1 VHNLLVPAL
10 LLTALLPGEA
20 RARSSWSYETLGA
33 VWAAPLVLPDGR
45 VLCGS
50 EDGLF
55 YGFATGGRLLFS
67 YRASE
72 GFSGWP
78 ALLDRKTVAVANRNG
93 TLYLFDLDGALLDK
107 IALGGAAL
115 GPAASAPGRL
125 YLATAQG
132 RLVAI
137 DTRERKL
144 LWSHPLEAPASSWPA
159 VDPGGRLV
167 YVGCSDGGVVAVDA
181 AGTRRFR
188 IATGRAPVRG
198 GIAASKLGAV
208 VSTAAGELVA
218 LDPNGKERW
227 RRAAKR
233 IDGGLVGLH
242 DGGAV
247 FGAENGEV
255 TALDADGKPR
265 WRFSGD
271 SAIRSTPSVTD
282 QTILVGS
289 EGGTLYQLELRSGR
303 PLALFFAS
311 GPIRGA
317 ATLAAGRVHFGS
329 QDRRLYVVTLANRRA
344 AAPTALRTAL
354 AAAPSAPLLFR
365 SELSGPVAAGV
376 GPGPGQTILCGTWGK
391 QIYSLDARGGVR
403 WTHNCGE
410 DVDTLPAPTPNGG
423 VVFGCGDGGFYGL
436 KPDGELLFRYPVN
449 KALASSPAVA
459 GDGTIYFG
467 AGDKR
472 IYALTPA
479 GKVVW
484 KIRTGDDVDGGVRIG
499 TDGVVYVGS
508 DDAHLYAVGPTG
520 HVGWYHRTRGAIRG
534 RAALAKDGTVYI
546 GSFDQTLYALAPN
559 GLVRWSYQTDG
570 QIASSPLCAPDGSI
584 YVGSRDHHLYA
595 LDPQGKLRFRFETA
609 GEVDSEPV
617 LAADGSVVFGSD
629 DGRLYALSPTDG
641 SLRWWF
647 AAGAEL
653 RGRLLARSDGSVVA
667 GTMDGGVLA
676 VAAPG
681 SEAARGASAQAPLP
695 RVAWRGRIGRGRTG
709 PLLPAPGGGFAV
721 AGADG
726 VLRLYGAD
734 RWPTSQSTVGAD
746 RLSAAAPLGDD
757 LYLSDARGNLAR
769 VGRSEGLRW
778 RLRIERGGVTAPSV
792 LAAEKEEQSLILLGS
807 AAGRV
812 WAVSPHGKV
821 AWFWSGADAIPAPPA
836 ALAAPG
842 DGATVVVAGGRTV
855 TGLDRTGQQ
864 RFALRLDA
872 GIAAGPIAIGRTLLV
887 GDGAGALVALDAAGK
902 RRWERDLGSGIASL
916 APALEGESVL
926 ARLEDGRLIELAL
939 ADGEPLVEQL
949 APSPLTAVAPGA
961 SAHCV
966 AGLDGTVSWVG
977 RGSARAERALHLAS
991 TVVDLRASGERTVL
1005 LATAGGELVLLA
1017 EESK

>member
-1 VHNLLVPAL
+1 MHRLLAPAL
-10 LLTALLPGEA
+10 LLTALLPGAA
-20 RARSSWSYETLGA
+20 RARGSWSYETLGA

-45 VLCGS
+45 VLVGS

-55 YGFATGGRLLFS
+55 YGFAAGGRLLFS

-78 ALLDRKTVAVANRNG
+78 ALVDQKAVAVASRNG
-93 TLYLFDLDGALLDK
+93 TLYFFDLDGALLEK
-107 IALGGAAL
+107 VALGGAAL

-125 YLATAQG
+125 YLGTANG
-132 RLVAI
+132 RLVAVT
-137 DTRERKL
+137 TRERKL

-159 VDPGGRLV
+159 TDPGGRLV
-167 YVGCSDGGVVAVDA
+167 YVGCSDGSVVAVDA

-188 IATGRAPVRG
+188 AATGRVPIRG

-218 LDPNGKERW
+218 LDPSGKVRW
-227 RRAAKR
+227 RRAVKK
-233 IDGGLVGLH
+233 IEGGLVGLG

-255 TALDADGKPR
+255 TAIDADGKPR

-271 SAIRSTPSVTD
+271 SAIRGTPSVTD
-282 QTILVGS
+282 QTVLVGS
-289 EGGTLYQLELRSGR
+289 EGGTLYLLDLRSGK

-329 QDRRLYVVTLANRRA
+329 QDRRLYVVTLADRRS
-344 AAPTALRTAL
+344 AAPKALRSAL

-410 DVDTLPAPTPNGG
+410 DVDTLPAPTPSGG

-479 GKVVW
+479 GKVLW
-484 KIRTGDDVDGGVRIG
+484 KIRTGDDVDGAVRIG
-499 TDGVVYVGS
+499 SDGVVYVGS

-546 GSFDQTLYALAPN
+546 GSFDQSLYALAPN

-570 QIASSPLCAPDGSI
+570 QIAGAPLCTPDGSV

-629 DGRLYALSPTDG
+629 DGRLYALSPTEG

-653 RGRLLARSDGSVVA
+653 RGRILARPDGSVVV
-667 GTMDGGVLA
+667 GTMDGAVLA

-681 SEAARGASAQAPLP
+681 SDAARGASAQAQPP

-709 PLLPAPGGGFAV
+709 PLLPIPGGGFAV

-726 VLRLYGAD
+726 VLRLYGSD
-734 RWPTSQSTVGAD
+734 RWPTAQSTIGVD
-746 RLSAAAPLGDD
+746 RLSVAALLGDD

-769 VGRSEGLRW
+769 VGKSEGLRW
-778 RLRIERGGVTAPSV
+778 RIRVERGGVSAPSV
-792 LAAEKEEQSLILLGS
+792 LAAGKDDPTLILVGS

-812 WAVSPHGKV
+812 WAIRPDGKV
-821 AWFWSGADAIPAPPA
+821 AWFWSGADAIVAPPA
-836 ALAAPG
+836 ALATPG
-842 DGATVVVAGGRTV
+842 DGAALAVGGGNTV

-872 GIAAGPIAIGRTLLV
+872 GIGAGPIAIGRTLLV
-887 GDGAGALVALDAAGK
+887 GDGRGTLTALDAQGK

-916 APALEGESVL
+916 TPALEGESVL
-926 ARLEDGRLIELAL
+926 ARLDDGRLVELAL

-949 APSPLTAVAPGA
+949 ASSPLAALAPGA

-966 AGLDGTVSWVG
+966 AGLDGTISWIG
-977 RGSARAERALHLAS
+977 RGSGRGERVLHLAS
-991 TVVDLRASGERTVL
+991 TVIDLRASGEGTVL
-1005 LATAGGELVLLA
+1005 LATAGGELVLLS
-1017 EESK
+1017 EDSK